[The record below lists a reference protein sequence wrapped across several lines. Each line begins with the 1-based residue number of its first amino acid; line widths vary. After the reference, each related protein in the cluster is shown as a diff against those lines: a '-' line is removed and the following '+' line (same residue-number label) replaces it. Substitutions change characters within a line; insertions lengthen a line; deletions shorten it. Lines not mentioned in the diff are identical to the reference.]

1 MSRARLKPL
10 DDQVVLITGAS
21 SGIGLAT
28 ARLAARRGARVFL
41 VARGEEALA
50 GAAEAIRAAGGQ
62 ADHAAADVGDRDALE
77 RAFDA
82 CLARFGRLDTVVGD
96 AGVAI
101 YSDLLTTPREAHER
115 LFRTNYW
122 GAVNTAEL
130 AVPRLHASGGGAL
143 VVVGSVASV
152 MPSPVMG
159 AYVATKHA
167 VKGYLDSLRI
177 ELNRDKVPVSLT
189 LVKPSGIAT
198 PLDDHA
204 DVEMEGA
211 ARIPPPLYAPEVVA
225 AAILRAAVRPF
236 REITVGGVGEA
247 QVMFA
252 THFPNLF
259 SKLAGGITPALTDRG
274 KAAPTDNLDA
284 PADGGDVHSRREG
297 SGRPFSTY
305 TAATTHPGLA
315 LAATLAVG
323 LAAAAAIGAARRR
336 ARPSPASWLARR
348 SHDVKSLGRR
358 LHR

>member
-1 MSRARLKPL
+1 MSRVRLKPL
-10 DDQVVLITGAS
+10 HEQVILITGAS

-41 VARGEEALA
+41 VARGGQALA
-50 GAAEAIRAAGGQ
+50 DAAADIRASGGE
-62 ADHAAADVGDRDALE
+62 ADHAEADVGDREALE

-82 CLARFGRLDTVVGD
+82 CTARFGRIDTVVGD

-101 YSDLLTTPREAHER
+101 YSDLLATPRDAHER

-130 AVPRLHASGGGAL
+130 AVPRLRASGGGAL
-143 VVVGSVASV
+143 VIVGSIASV
-152 MPSPVMG
+152 MASPVMG
-159 AYVATKHA
+159 AYAATKHA
-167 VKGYLDSLRI
+167 VRGYVDSLRI
-177 ELNRDKVPVSLT
+177 ELNRDKVPVSVT
-189 LVKPSGIAT
+189 LIKPAGIAT

-204 DVEMEGA
+204 DVELHGA
-211 ARIPPPLYAPEVVA
+211 GKIPPPLYAPEVVA

-236 REITVGGVGEA
+236 REITVGGAGEA
-247 QVMFA
+247 QVLFA
-252 THFPNLF
+252 THFPGLF

-274 KAAPTDNLDA
+274 RAAAPDNLEA
-284 PADGGDVHSRREG
+284 PTDGGDVHSRREG
-297 SGRPFSTY
+297 SGRSFSAY

-323 LAAAAAIGAARRR
+323 LAAAAAMGAARRR
-336 ARPSPASWLARR
+336 SRSPAASWLADRR
-348 SHDVKSLGRR
+348 HDVKTLGRR